1 MYVCTIINQYNIMK
15 NFKVTNL
22 KSKVV
27 QFMNESEKDQ
37 FFTKNSL
44 GNYKREDVQTLRREM
59 YNKKLHDFAF
69 SIGVMAI
76 FTLLLFMMC
85 GTLGFIDSLIF

>member
-1 MYVCTIINQYNIMK
+1 MK
-15 NFKVTNL
+15 NFKITNL

-27 QFMNESEKDQ
+27 HYMNESEKEQ
-37 FFTKNSL
+37 FFTRNSL

-59 YNKKLHDFAF
+59 YSKKLHDFAF

-76 FTLLLFMMC
+76 FTILLFMMC
-85 GTLGFIDSLIF
+85 GTFSLIDSLIF

>member
-1 MYVCTIINQYNIMK
+1 MK

-44 GNYKREDVQTLRREM
+44 GNYKREDVQELRREM

-85 GTLGFIDSLIF
+85 GTFSFIDSLIF

>member
-1 MYVCTIINQYNIMK
+1 MR
-15 NFKVTNL
+15 NFKITNL

-27 QFMNESEKDQ
+27 QFMNESEKEQ

-44 GNYKREDVQTLRREM
+44 GNYRWESWKERRNKRIENIAFSVFTM
-59 YNKKLHDFAF
+59 AAF
-69 SIGVMAI
+69 SI
-76 FTLLLFMMC
+76 LLLLMC

>member
-1 MYVCTIINQYNIMK
+1 MK

-44 GNYKREDVQTLRREM
+44 GNYVQEGRRADSKKRKV
-59 YNKKLHDFAF
+59 K
-69 SIGVMAI
+69 
-76 FTLLLFMMC
+76 
-85 GTLGFIDSLIF
+85 

>member
-1 MYVCTIINQYNIMK
+1 MK
-15 NFKVTNL
+15 NFKITNL

-27 QFMNESEKDQ
+27 QYLNESETKQ

-44 GNYKREDVQTLRREM
+44 GNYKRENVQELDRVR

-69 SIGVMAI
+69 SIGLLAI
-76 FTLLLFMMC
+76 FTILLFMMC
-85 GTLGFIDSLIF
+85 GTFSLIDSLIF

>member
-1 MYVCTIINQYNIMK
+1 MK
-15 NFKVTNL
+15 NFKITNL

-27 QFMNESEKDQ
+27 HYLNESETKQ

-44 GNYKREDVQTLRREM
+44 GNYKREDVQEIDRVR

-85 GTLGFIDSLIF
+85 GTFSFIDSLIF

>member
-1 MYVCTIINQYNIMK
+1 MK
-15 NFKVTNL
+15 NFKITNL

-27 QFMNESEKDQ
+27 HYMNESEKKQ

-44 GNYKREDVQTLRREM
+44 GNYKWESWEERRD
-59 YNKKLHDFAF
+59 KKIHDFAF
-69 SIGVMAI
+69 SVAVMAI
-76 FTLLLFMMC
+76 FTFLLFLMC

>member
-1 MYVCTIINQYNIMK
+1 MK
-15 NFKVTNL
+15 NFKITNL

-44 GNYKREDVQTLRREM
+44 GNYKRENVQTLRRER
-59 YNKKLHDFAF
+59 YNKKIHDFAF
-69 SIGVMAI
+69 SIGLMAV
-76 FTLLLFMMC
+76 FTILLFMMC
-85 GTLGFIDSLIF
+85 GTFSLIDSLIF

>member
-1 MYVCTIINQYNIMK
+1 MK
-15 NFKVTNL
+15 NFKITNL

-27 QFMNESEKDQ
+27 QFMNESETKQ

-44 GNYKREDVQTLRREM
+44 GNYKREDVQTIARER

-69 SIGVMAI
+69 SVGLMAI
-76 FTLLLFMMC
+76 FTILLFMMC
-85 GTLGFIDSLIF
+85 GTFSLIDSLIF

>member
-1 MYVCTIINQYNIMK
+1 MK
-15 NFKVTNL
+15 NFKITNL

-27 QFMNESEKDQ
+27 HYLNESEKEQ
-37 FFTKNSL
+37 FFTRNSL

-59 YNKKLHDFAF
+59 YSKKLHDFAF
-69 SIGVMAI
+69 SVGVMGV
-76 FTLLLFMMC
+76 FTILLLLMC

>member
-1 MYVCTIINQYNIMK
+1 MK
-15 NFKVTNL
+15 NFKITNL

-27 QFMNESEKDQ
+27 QYMNESEKEQ
-37 FFTKNSL
+37 FFTRNSL

-69 SIGVMAI
+69 SVGVLAV
-76 FTLLLFMMC
+76 FTVLLLLMC
-85 GTLGFIDSLIF
+85 GTFSFIDSLIF

>member
-1 MYVCTIINQYNIMK
+1 MK

-27 QFMNESEKDQ
+27 HYLNESETKQ

-44 GNYKREDVQTLRREM
+44 GNYKRENVQTLRRER
-59 YNKKLHDFAF
+59 YNKKIHDFAF
-69 SIGVMAI
+69 SVAVMGV
-76 FTLLLFMMC
+76 FTILLLLMC

>member
-1 MYVCTIINQYNIMK
+1 MK
-15 NFKVTNL
+15 NFKITNL

-27 QFMNESEKDQ
+27 QYLNESETKQ

-76 FTLLLFMMC
+76 FTILLFMMC
-85 GTLGFIDSLIF
+85 GTFSLTDSLIF

>member
-1 MYVCTIINQYNIMK
+1 MK
-15 NFKVTNL
+15 NFKITNL

-27 QFMNESEKDQ
+27 QFMNESETKQ

-44 GNYKREDVQTLRREM
+44 GNYKRENVQTLRRER

-69 SIGVMAI
+69 SIGLMAV
-76 FTLLLFMMC
+76 FTILLFMMC
-85 GTLGFIDSLIF
+85 GTFSLIDSLIF

>member
-1 MYVCTIINQYNIMK
+1 MK
-15 NFKVTNL
+15 NFKITNL

-44 GNYKREDVQTLRREM
+44 GNYKREDMQTLKRER
-59 YNKKLHDFAF
+59 YNKKLHDLAF
-69 SIGVMAI
+69 SVGVMAI

-85 GTLGFIDSLIF
+85 GTFSFIDSLIF

>member
-1 MYVCTIINQYNIMK
+1 MK
-15 NFKVTNL
+15 NFKITNL

-27 QFMNESEKDQ
+27 HYMNESEKEQ

-69 SIGVMAI
+69 SVGVLAV
-76 FTLLLFMMC
+76 FTILLLLMC

>member
-1 MYVCTIINQYNIMK
+1 MK
-15 NFKVTNL
+15 NFKITNL

-27 QFMNESEKDQ
+27 QYMNESEKNQ

-44 GNYKREDVQTLRREM
+44 GNYKREDVQTIARER

-69 SIGVMAI
+69 SVGLMAI
-76 FTLLLFMMC
+76 FTILLFMMC
-85 GTLGFIDSLIF
+85 GTFSLIDSLIF

>member
-1 MYVCTIINQYNIMK
+1 MK
-15 NFKVTNL
+15 NFKITNL

-27 QFMNESEKDQ
+27 QYLNESETKQ

-76 FTLLLFMMC
+76 FTILLFMMC
-85 GTLGFIDSLIF
+85 GTFSFIDSLIF

>member
-1 MYVCTIINQYNIMK
+1 MK

-27 QFMNESEKDQ
+27 HYLNESETKQ

-44 GNYKREDVQTLRREM
+44 GNYKREDVQEIDRVR

-76 FTLLLFMMC
+76 FTLLLFLMC
-85 GTLGFIDSLIF
+85 GTFSFIDSLIF

>member
-1 MYVCTIINQYNIMK
+1 MK
-15 NFKVTNL
+15 NFKITNL

-27 QFMNESEKDQ
+27 HYMNESEKEQ

-59 YNKKLHDFAF
+59 YSKKLHDFAF

-76 FTLLLFMMC
+76 FTILLFMMC
-85 GTLGFIDSLIF
+85 GTFSLIDSLIF

>member
-1 MYVCTIINQYNIMK
+1 MK
-15 NFKVTNL
+15 NFKITNL

-27 QFMNESEKDQ
+27 QFMNESETKQ

-44 GNYKREDVQTLRREM
+44 GNYKRENVQELKRER

-69 SIGVMAI
+69 SVGLMAI
-76 FTLLLFMMC
+76 FTILLFMMC
-85 GTLGFIDSLIF
+85 GTFSLIDSLIF